1 MMLQIELFIVISI
14 LVLGYVLCKNGINI
28 FMWLCEKR
36 SKCNCRLFDHGDEA
50 KQRKEP
56 K

>member
-1 MMLQIELFIVISI
+1 MRLQIAAFIVISV
-14 LVLGYVLCKNGINI
+14 LVIGYVLCKNGIRI
-28 FMWLCEKR
+28 FMWHCEKR
-36 SKCNCRLFDHGDEA
+36 GKCNCRLFDHGDEA